1 MKNTFIVSCPID
13 TYSGYG
19 ARARDYVKSII
30 ESDKYEVKILSQRW
44 GNTSTKFIKDHEEE
58 WGFLAKHIIPQLT
71 EQPDYWCQITVP
83 NEFQAVG
90 KYNIGLTAGI
100 ETTVCDGSW
109 IEGCNRMDL
118 ILTSSNHSKRVF
130 ETCEFLKDGKEDQV
144 IKLNKPIKV
153 LFEGANL
160 DVYKKVS
167 KFTNEGLFNHIND
180 IPEEYAYLF
189 VGHWM
194 QGELGHD
201 RKNVGLLVKT
211 FYETFKD
218 IKIKPALIL
227 KTSVVGG
234 SHIDKAEIMRRIS
247 MIRETIPS
255 NDLPPI
261 YLIHGSLSDAE
272 MNEVYNHPKVKTMV
286 CLTRGEGFGRPLL
299 EFSLIGKPIITTGW
313 SGHTDF
319 LNEGDIGYVGG
330 ELEELHPSSQVKD
343 MLLKESKWFKPNLGD
358 VKYLFNDTFKNHGD
372 WVIKAKR
379 QVKISKDRFS
389 YDAMSKK
396 INEIFDVTLPILP
409 KKMELKLPGMDKI
422 KMPKKIKQL
431 KKV

>member
-83 NEFQAVG
+83 NEFQPVG

>member
-58 WGFLAKHIIPQLT
+58 WGFLAKHIIPQLS
-71 EQPDYWCQITVP
+71 EKPDYWCQITVP

-130 ETCEFLKDGKEDQV
+130 ETCEFYKDDSKDNV
-144 IKLNKPIKV
+144 IKLEKPVKV

-160 DVYKKVS
+160 DVYKPIN
-167 KFTNEGLFNHIND
+167 KFINENLYNHIND
-180 IPEEYAYLF
+180 IPEDYAYLF

-218 IKIKPALIL
+218 AKTKPALIL
-227 KTSVVGG
+227 KTSVVSG
-234 SHIDKAEIMRRIS
+234 SHMDRSEIMRRIEI
-247 MIRETIPS
+247 IRDSIPYK
-255 NDLPPI
+255 DLPTI
-261 YLIHGSLSDAE
+261 YLIHGSLSDIE
-272 MNEVYNHPKVKTMV
+272 MNEIYNHPKVKTMI

-299 EFSLIGKPIITTGW
+299 EFSLSNKPIITTGW

-319 LNEGDIGYVGG
+319 LNEGDVGYVGG
-330 ELEELHPSSQVKD
+330 ELEELHPSSQVKN

-358 VKYLFNDTFKNHGD
+358 VNYLFNDTFKNYKD
-372 WVIKAKR
+372 WVVKAKR
-379 QVKISKDRFS
+379 QAEISKNKFS
-389 YDAMSKK
+389 YKAMDNR
-396 INEIFDVTLPILP
+396 INEIFDLTLPILP
-409 KKMELKLPGMDKI
+409 KKMELKLPGIDKI
-422 KMPKKIKQL
+422 KMPKKTNKL